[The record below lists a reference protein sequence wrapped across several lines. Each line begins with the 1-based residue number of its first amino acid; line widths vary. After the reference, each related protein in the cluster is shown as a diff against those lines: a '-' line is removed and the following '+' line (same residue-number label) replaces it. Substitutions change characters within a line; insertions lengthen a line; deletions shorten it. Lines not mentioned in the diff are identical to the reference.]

1 MHALG
6 NPWVSGVLGALALLG
21 PGRPLLVDGA
31 LSLVRWV
38 TCGWGGLAAGRL
50 AGLLTWLH

>member
-1 MHALG
+1 MIQPHQPSNTSTLLHHPAEFMHALG

-31 LSLVRWV
+31 LSLVR
-38 TCGWGGLAAGRL
+38 
-50 AGLLTWLH
+50 

>member
-6 NPWVSGVLGALALLG
+6 NPWVSGVLGGVALAG

-31 LSLVRWV
+31 LSLFRR
-38 TCGWGGLAAGRL
+38 ASDAN
-50 AGLLTWLH
+50 

>member
-1 MHALG
+1 MMALG

-31 LSLVRWV
+31 LSLVR
-38 TCGWGGLAAGRL
+38 CAGGSGAAG
-50 AGLLTWLH
+50 ACPGGGKGAAVND

>member
-1 MHALG
+1 MHVDPSSSTATPSAEFMHALG

-31 LSLVRWV
+31 LSLVR
-38 TCGWGGLAAGRL
+38 
-50 AGLLTWLH
+50 